1 MVLQTLIFRHF
12 LQFRSAIFSTFFILA
27 SLFLADWRGYHHY
40 NVAHTYIPHLVKSG
54 EGSCAG
60 VVPEHNI
67 KAHISFLF
75 W

>member
-1 MVLQTLIFRHF
+1 MHLIIRKRPMG
-12 LQFRSAIFSTFFILA
+12 QYRSLIISFSQSIL
-27 SLFLADWRGYHHY
+27 SRLAGIYHY

-54 EGSCAG
+54 EDSCAG